1 MPTMNTSNN
10 TVLLIAA
17 GLGGVYLLARG
28 LRQNPFEPFDTDDEY
43 ERNSHYVGVLKDTYD
58 EMLYLIENEDEDPR
72 GTKMK
77 DLRKTVAKLKTLLPA
92 TDFRGLTKD
101 FNDSRRW
108 LVGDDD

>member
-1 MPTMNTSNN
+1 MNTSIN
-10 TVLLIAA
+10 TAALLGIY
-17 GLGGVYLLARG
+17 LGGAYLLARA
-28 LRQNPFEPFDTDDEY
+28 LRRNPFEPFDTDDEF
-43 ERNSHYVGVLKDTYD
+43 ERNNHYVGVLKDTYD

-72 GTKMK
+72 GIKMK
-77 DLRKTVAKLKTLLPA
+77 ELKKTVAKLKTLLPA